1 MKNSEKAV
9 ELHKSFH
16 SCSES
21 VLCAFADDADL
32 TEYQASAAAKPFAGG
47 RMTKC
52 GAVLAAQYVLAKKF
66 GEDSNK
72 LSQFEEEFIALN
84 KSAVCRELKGALT
97 GAPLR
102 SCRGCVSDSA
112 EILEKLLSE

>member
-1 MKNSEKAV
+1 MKNSEKTV

-21 VLCAFADDADL
+21 VLCAFADEAGL
-32 TEYQASAAAKPFAGG
+32 TESQASAAAKPFAGG

-52 GAVLAAQYVLAKKF
+52 GAVLAAQYVLARKF
-66 GEDSNK
+66 GEGSNK
-72 LSQFEEEFIALN
+72 ISEFEKKFIALN
-84 KSAVCRELKGALT
+84 RSSVCRELKGALT
-97 GAPLR
+97 GSPLR

-112 EILEKLLSE
+112 ELLEALLCE